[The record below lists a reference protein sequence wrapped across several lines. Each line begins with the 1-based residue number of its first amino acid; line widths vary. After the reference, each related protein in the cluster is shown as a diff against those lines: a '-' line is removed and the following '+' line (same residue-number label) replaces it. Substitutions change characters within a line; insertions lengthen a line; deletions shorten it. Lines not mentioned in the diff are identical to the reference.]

1 VGIVLGMLRKL
12 GHTDRSRPVW
22 AGALAAVVVSVAA
35 GLALNA
41 MGVAFEG
48 RGEEIFEGMAML
60 LAAGVLT
67 WRSFWM
73 QRQGRQIL
81 AELELDARRAITT
94 SNTWPR
100 LGRGWLSWPWCARGS
115 RRCSS

>member
-12 GHTDRSRPVW
+12 AHTDRSRPVW

-41 MGVAFEG
+41 MG
-48 RGEEIFEGMAML
+48 MALL

-67 WRSFWM
+67 WMISWM
-73 QRQGRQIL
+73 QHQGRQIQ
-81 AELELDARRAITT
+81 AGLELDARRAITT
-94 SNTWPR
+94 SNMW
-100 LGRGWLSWPWCARGS
+100 A
-115 RRCSS
+115 